1 MGQRLYQHDEVD
13 FSYLSFVF
21 NKLFFYKIQVYML
34 TFKESVNIQLHFVSI
49 FMFILFSEIK
59 IELENRL
66 HCIDIYDED
75 RII

>member
-1 MGQRLYQHDEVD
+1 
-13 FSYLSFVF
+13 
-21 NKLFFYKIQVYML
+21 ML